1 MDDTPIESVDASV
14 YAVPW
19 FHDHVRIGSM
29 FFDGALNQSGGV
41 VRPDSDAAGLGL
53 TLRTSDAE
61 RYRIR

>member
-29 FFDGALNQSGGV
+29 FFDGAQPIRGRCHARFG
-41 VRPDSDAAGLGL
+41 RGRAGPYTADL
-53 TLRTSDAE
+53 
-61 RYRIR
+61 